1 MCEVYNINM
10 GPMKYFHERECNVLV
25 LRGQTLMA
33 ITATYALINGIK
45 FGEELS
51 QQVEEWKASGS
62 RFGLVYQHSL
72 SMLDQLVLHTS
83 LPNLSIESFL
93 RQPTSNMKIVKGE
106 HDN

>member
-1 MCEVYNINM
+1 
-10 GPMKYFHERECNVLV
+10 
-25 LRGQTLMA
+25 MA
-33 ITATYALINGIK
+33 TTATYALINGIK

-51 QQVEEWKASGS
+51 QQEEEWKASGS
-62 RFGLVYQHSL
+62 RFFEQKSVIDLVYQHSL

-93 RQPTSNMKIVKGE
+93 RQPTSKLKIVKGE

>member
-1 MCEVYNINM
+1 
-10 GPMKYFHERECNVLV
+10 
-25 LRGQTLMA
+25 MA
-33 ITATYALINGIK
+33 ITVTYALIDGIK

-62 RFGLVYQHSL
+62 RFFEQKSVIGLVYQHSL

-93 RQPTSNMKIVKGE
+93 RQPTSKLKIVKGE